1 MRLIEGEPLLLIY
14 NGKINIENLSK
25 AKITRDELLEA
36 IREHGAL
43 SIEEVELG
51 VLEMDGNISI
61 ITKQSKD
68 EYVKKKIP
76 LRIKQRE

>member
-1 MRLIEGEPLLLIY
+1 MLIY

>member
-1 MRLIEGEPLLLIY
+1 MLIY

-25 AKITRDELLEA
+25 AKITGDELLEA

-61 ITKQSKD
+61 ITQRSKD

-76 LRIKQRE
+76 LRAERRE